1 MKRLLI
7 AAVLAM
13 AALAGTAG
21 RGEAHDY
28 GTGGCHDSPFCAKFC
43 DFFGYR
49 TMGPPVYFHVQAIPG
64 HDYWPMVPIANPGA
78 AGY

>member
-7 AAVLAM
+7 AAVLAV

-21 RGEAHDY
+21 RGEAHGPWCDEF
-28 GTGGCHDSPFCAKFC
+28 HQSPFCLKFC

-64 HDYWPMVPIANPGA
+64 HDYWPMVPIVDPGTPV
-78 AGY
+78 Y